1 MPNEQRR
8 KPRVAIRGA
17 MIGWAI
23 SAAILLGLSVLTAPS
38 ARAGDRPGDF
48 DLYVLSLSWSPDYCA
63 SHRNDVTQCGAD
75 QHFGL
80 VVHGLWPQFAS
91 SRVDAASGR
100 PEDWPAHCPG
110 VPASN
115 PPAEVATIWPSAGLF
130 RHEWQTHGTCSG
142 LPMADFVTLTG
153 QMRDRFQAPPLLQP
167 TTADRRMAVG
177 DLRTAILGANPG
189 LPAAGLQLFCRKNRL
204 AEIRLC
210 LGKTADHAYTSCPA
224 TMSDEDNCAGNILL
238 HGLDD

>member
-1 MPNEQRR
+1 MQRKQNGKR
-8 KPRVAIRGA
+8 HPAELPAVLWTMIAVIMLGA
-17 MIGWAI
+17 
-23 SAAILLGLSVLTAPS
+23 SP

-80 VVHGLWPQFAS
+80 VVHGLWPQFAT
-91 SRVDAASGR
+91 SRTGAGSGK
-100 PEDWPAHCPG
+100 PEDWPAHCAG

-115 PPAEVATIWPSAGLF
+115 PPADAATIWPSLALF

-142 LPMADFVTLTG
+142 LSMADFVTLTG
-153 QMRDRFQAPPLLQP
+153 QMRDRFQTPQLLQP
-167 TTADRRMAVG
+167 AETDRRVAAS

-210 LGKTADHAYTSCPA
+210 LDKAADHAYASCPA
-224 TMSDEDNCAGNILL
+224 TMSDEDNCAGNILV
-238 HGLDD
+238 HGLGD